1 MKQTIKV
8 NWLVSL
14 LFFFGISIS
23 SFSQTLKD
31 VFSNSESPLT
41 YLGID
46 FSKSRLLDEGNPS
59 EIRDKYYV
67 SINDLIVYEPK
78 KYDLK
83 GAFNKSNIDHDFSA
97 VTKNNAKAN
106 VNEILSS
113 NPADFNRFKESD
125 ITSIVNNLD
134 LSGKQGV
141 GLLFVMEAMR
151 KIKKNSGAAIWVTL
165 VDMKTKKILMTERIE
180 SEVIGGIGFRNYWA
194 SAIKNLIDD
203 IDKKKYNEWKQKYG
217 S

>member
-1 MKQTIKV
+1 MRQTIKL
-8 NWLVSL
+8 NWLVSVL
-14 LFFFGISIS
+14 LFSGISIS
-23 SFSQTLKD
+23 SFSQTLKE
-31 VFSNSESPLT
+31 VFSNSEAPLT

-97 VTKNNAKAN
+97 VTKNNASAN
-106 VNEILSS
+106 VKEILSS
-113 NPADFNRFKESD
+113 NEADFNRFKESD
-125 ITSIVNNLD
+125 IKSIVNDLD
-134 LSGKQGV
+134 LSGKQGI

-151 KIKKNSGAAIWVTL
+151 KIKKNSGVAIWVTL
-165 VDMKTKKILMTERIE
+165 VDMKTKKVLMTERIE

-194 SAIKNLIDD
+194 SAIKNLIDN
-203 IDKKKYNEWKQKYG
+203 IEKKKYKEWQLKYG